1 MQHLAHAVAC
11 SACSR
16 FAIAVMQHLAHAVLI
31 HSLSLTRAW
40 AVAWAVLATRMWTP
54 DSGQRPL
61 QQREINDRQQ
71 LVKERRL
78 QKTVLVWCV
87 CWCQKYQKT
96 SANTTRTGVRS
107 IRRLVFAEMPVRM
120 VFAEVAVRVPHIWRS
135 LYIGSCWCLCL
146 SACTPRDKRAR
157 HARLLTREHEMHAC

>member
-31 HSLSLTRAW
+31 YSLSLTRAW

-54 DSGQRPL
+54 DAGQRPL

-87 CWCQKYQKT
+87 CV
-96 SANTTRTGVRS
+96 GVRS
-107 IRRLVFAEMPVRM
+107 IRRPLQIPHELVS
-120 VFAEVAVRVPHIWRS
+120 EVSEDSYSQRCQFVWYLQRWQFVSRISGVVSILVHVGVYA
-135 LYIGSCWCLCL
+135 Y
-146 SACTPRDKRAR
+146 R
-157 HARLLTREHEMHAC
+157 HARLATREHAMHAS